1 MKLSVLPLS
10 VLIIKSSAQTAQLP
24 TWPSPIYDHM
34 EELMTQYDGYRK
46 TGFVDGVIFC
56 GFSSNNEPG
65 VMAAA
70 EWIRTG
76 FHDMATADITT
87 GIGGLDASIVFE
99 TDRPENPGSAFNSTF
114 GFFSSFMSAR
124 ASMADL
130 IALGVQVSTRMCGG
144 PLVPYRAGR
153 IDAQAAGPLGVPE
166 PQDSLANF
174 TQKFA
179 RSGFSAEEMIGLVAC
194 GHTLGGVHSK
204 DFPEIVPN
212 GSQPDTTGHFDE
224 SRTEFDNFIVTEYL
238 ENNSSNPLVV
248 GPAETNSDQKIF
260 ASDGNVT
267 MRRLADPD
275 TFAAQCATLFAKMI
289 DTVPKEVQLTPI
301 IVPYEV
307 KPKEVRLTVAD
318 NTTLNFAGDIRV
330 RTTVRPASNISIVE
344 IVSKGVDNATQTS
357 LGTKQIFDDGTSFSR
372 DDTFTWYSF
381 STNVS
386 SSSAIE
392 SYIVK
397 LTLANGTVETY
408 DNNGRGFPVPH
419 LLFFQ
424 PSASCRGERGNS
436 STPINST
443 VVAAVHQS
451 LLWRSD
457 NPIVRVTA
465 RKARAATPL
474 VPELVERDISME
486 RWVGDEV
493 PEIPK
498 DYAWFRVT
506 YALDPMAFDLQSF
519 DIISQG
525 DRVGDV
531 LMDDF
536 RKLPFGTGVCGKV

>member
-1 MKLSVLPLS
+1 MKSLALLP
-10 VLIIKSSAQTAQLP
+10 VLIIASSAQTVQLP
-24 TWPSPIYDHM
+24 TWPSPIYDEM

-56 GFSSNNEPG
+56 GFSPNHEPG

-70 EWIRTG
+70 EWVRTG
-76 FHDMATADITT
+76 FHDMATANIAT
-87 GIGGLDASIVFE
+87 GIGGLDASIIFE
-99 TDRPENPGSAFNSTF
+99 TDRPENPGSAFNSSF
-114 GFFSSFMSAR
+114 GFFSSFMTAR

-130 IALGVQVSTRMCGG
+130 IALGVQVATRMCHG

-166 PQDSLANF
+166 PQESLANF

-194 GHTLGGVHSK
+194 GHTLGGVHIK

-224 SRTEFDNFIVTEYL
+224 TRTEFDNFIVTEYL

-248 GPAETNSDQKIF
+248 GPMETNSDQKIF

-267 MRRLADPD
+267 MRGLADSD
-275 TFAAQCATLFAKMI
+275 TFAARCATLFAKMI
-289 DTVPKEVQLTPI
+289 DTVPKEVQLTPV
-301 IVPYEV
+301 IVPYEI

-318 NTTLNFAGDIRV
+318 STTLNFAGDIRV
-330 RTTVRPASNISIVE
+330 RTTVRPASNISMVE
-344 IVSKGVDNATQTS
+344 IVSKRIDNTTQTS
-357 LGTKQIFDDGTSFSR
+357 LGTRQILDDGTSFSR

-386 SSSAIE
+386 SSSPIE
-392 SYIVK
+392 SYAIKVT
-397 LTLANGTVETY
+397 LTNGTVETH
-408 DNNGRGFPVPH
+408 DNNGRSFPVPH

-436 STPINST
+436 SAPIDST

-451 LLWRSD
+451 LLSRSD

-465 RKARAATPL
+465 RKARAATPR
-474 VPELVERDISME
+474 VPELVERDVGME

-498 DYAWFRVT
+498 EYAWFRAT
-506 YALDPMAFDLQSF
+506 YPLDPMAFDFQSF
-519 DIISQG
+519 DIISPDDG
-525 DRVGDV
+525 ERDV
-531 LMDDF
+531 VMDDF
-536 RKLPFGTGVCGKV
+536 RKLPFDTRVCGKIL